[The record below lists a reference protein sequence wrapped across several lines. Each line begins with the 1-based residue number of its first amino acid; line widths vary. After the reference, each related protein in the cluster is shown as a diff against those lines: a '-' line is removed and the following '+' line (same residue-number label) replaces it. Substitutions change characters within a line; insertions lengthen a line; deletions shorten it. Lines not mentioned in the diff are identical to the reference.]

1 MFSINLSLL
10 IINTKELKIK
20 MLKKAAAQS
29 MSLKEQYEKL
39 GERLKKNVDDIDEL
53 MKATNVPQYTAVPDH
68 GVMSNLLSECEDS
81 DFW

>member
-1 MFSINLSLL
+1 
-10 IINTKELKIK
+10 
-20 MLKKAAAQS
+20 
-29 MSLKEQYEKL
+29 MSLKEQYDKL

-68 GVMSNLLSECEDS
+68 NVMQNLLEECEDS